1 MLRKLTKLITNN
13 FGLKVLSAVLAVILW
28 MVVVNVED
36 PDRSAVF
43 TVPVEITNT
52 DYLTEMGKTYEVLDN
67 TDMVSFV
74 VSGPRSVVENL
85 EASDFTVTADMENI
99 DATMSMVPIIVS
111 AASNSS
117 QIDITQWNS
126 FLIVQVENLV
136 TENFRV
142 DVETEG
148 TLAEDCFVD
157 EVSSSV
163 KSVTVSGPESVMD
176 QIAGAQAVLNVNGA
190 AQDVA
195 SVQEIVL
202 VDASGNAVSKD
213 RLTLEQTETTVTAR
227 VKMRKTVPLEF
238 EVTGTPAAGYR
249 YQEIESDIN
258 SIEIEGDAEVL
269 SALEELQ
276 ITASELDIAGVTS
289 SVTAVIDLTEY
300 LPEDV
305 TLAAGEP
312 KEITVRIIVEAQA
325 TVDVGVPVEN
335 ITVSHLADG
344 LELRFNSQTV
354 IMHITGYSEELSRID
369 AGELTGR
376 MDVSGLQ
383 AGTFNVEVRLDG
395 EYADVSS
402 GSVSVTIT
410 GASGGQTD
418 GDAATD
424 TSGVEE

>member
-117 QIDITQWNS
+117 QIDITQRNS

-276 ITASELDIAGVTS
+276 ILVQI
-289 SVTAVIDLTEY
+289 
-300 LPEDV
+300 
-305 TLAAGEP
+305 LA
-312 KEITVRIIVEAQA
+312 
-325 TVDVGVPVEN
+325 
-335 ITVSHLADG
+335 
-344 LELRFNSQTV
+344 
-354 IMHITGYSEELSRID
+354 
-369 AGELTGR
+369 
-376 MDVSGLQ
+376 
-383 AGTFNVEVRLDG
+383 
-395 EYADVSS
+395 
-402 GSVSVTIT
+402 
-410 GASGGQTD
+410 
-418 GDAATD
+418 
-424 TSGVEE
+424 

>member
-117 QIDITQWNS
+117 QIDITQRNS

-325 TVDVGVPVEN
+325 TVDVEVPVEN
-335 ITVSHLADG
+335 ITVNHLTDG

-376 MDVSGLQ
+376 IDVSGLQ

>member
-117 QIDITQWNS
+117 QIDITQRNS

-238 EVTGTPAAGYR
+238 EVTGTPAAGYG
-249 YQEIESDIN
+249 SLL
-258 SIEIEGDAEVL
+258 VL

-325 TVDVGVPVEN
+325 TVDVEVPVEN
-335 ITVSHLADG
+335 ITVNHLADG

-369 AGELTGR
+369 AGELTGSI
-376 MDVSGLQ
+376 DVSGLQ
-383 AGTFNVEVRLDG
+383 AGTFNVEFRLDG

>member
-1 MLRKLTKLITNN
+1 M
-13 FGLKVLSAVLAVILW
+13 AVILW

-117 QIDITQWNS
+117 QIDITQRNS

-163 KSVTVSGPESVMD
+163 KSVTVV
-176 QIAGAQAVLNVNGA
+176 
-190 AQDVA
+190 
-195 SVQEIVL
+195 
-202 VDASGNAVSKD
+202 
-213 RLTLEQTETTVTAR
+213 R
-227 VKMRKTVPLEF
+227 
-238 EVTGTPAAGYR
+238 
-249 YQEIESDIN
+249 
-258 SIEIEGDAEVL
+258 
-269 SALEELQ
+269 
-276 ITASELDIAGVTS
+276 AGVCDGSDRGRPGCAECKRRGTGCG
-289 SVTAVIDLTEY
+289 VC
-300 LPEDV
+300 
-305 TLAAGEP
+305 AGDRAGRRFR
-312 KEITVRIIVEAQA
+312 KC
-325 TVDVGVPVEN
+325 GV
-335 ITVSHLADG
+335 
-344 LELRFNSQTV
+344 
-354 IMHITGYSEELSRID
+354 
-369 AGELTGR
+369 
-376 MDVSGLQ
+376 
-383 AGTFNVEVRLDG
+383 
-395 EYADVSS
+395 
-402 GSVSVTIT
+402 
-410 GASGGQTD
+410 
-418 GDAATD
+418 
-424 TSGVEE
+424 